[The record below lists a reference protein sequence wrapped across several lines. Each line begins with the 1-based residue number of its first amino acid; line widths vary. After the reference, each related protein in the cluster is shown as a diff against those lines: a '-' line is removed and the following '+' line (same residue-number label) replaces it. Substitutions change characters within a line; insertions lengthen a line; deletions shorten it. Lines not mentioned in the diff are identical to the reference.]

1 MKMSRRARRME
12 RNHKKFK
19 TPPLNLVSLMDI
31 FTILVFFLLVS
42 SSNTHQLPT
51 NKDLKL
57 PTSKSTLAPEE
68 TLLIAITKKDI
79 LLDGI
84 SIAKVADVLNSQDN
98 TIPKLTEELMF
109 LAKGRS
115 PEAITNGRITI
126 MSDENVSYE
135 VIQKVLTS
143 CQQSSYTKIAF
154 AAVQKAIPKM

>member
-19 TPPLNLVSLMDI
+19 TPPLNLVALMDI

-79 LLDGI
+79 LLGGI
-84 SIAKVADVLNSQDN
+84 SIAKVEDVLNSQDSA
-98 TIPKLTEELMF
+98 IPKLTEELMF

-115 PEAITNGRITI
+115 PEAIANGRITI